1 MKVQW
6 KKVTSAL
13 PFVTD
18 KGATAMSASS
28 SMRSLK
34 KDGECEAANNDDDGD
49 ISYLPM
55 KLA

>member
-1 MKVQW
+1 MLNDKRKVQCN
-6 KKVTSAL
+6 KVTSAL

-34 KDGECEAANNDDDGD
+34 KDGECEAANNDDDSD
-49 ISYLPM
+49 I
-55 KLA
+55 